1 MTQTEH
7 QAARFKLPLVF
18 LVMLFFAWGFLTAI
32 NDILL
37 PHLKSLFALSY
48 LEAGLVQFCFFGAYG
63 IMGIPAGLIMERVGN
78 RRGIV
83 MGLGV
88 MALGCFLFLP
98 AARLISYPLFLG
110 ALFVLATG
118 IVVLQTAANPYVALL
133 GPASSAASRLNLSQ
147 AFNSLGHTIG
157 PSLGAWFIL
166 REAAEMDRAAMADA
180 VRIPYVLLGF
190 ALLALALIFLIVKLP
205 IPQQQEEDRQL
216 RLIEHRPLLFGVLA
230 IFLYVGAEVS
240 IGSYLVSYFGS
251 ERLGGLSAERAGY
264 LVSFYWGAAMLG
276 RFAGSALLTFVR
288 PSRLLAFNA
297 LCAMLLLI
305 LTMNSSGNLAI
316 WSVLAIG
323 LFNSIMFPNIFTLS
337 IAGLGNGTSR
347 ASGFL
352 VMAIVGGAFLPMLQG
367 LLADS
372 TSLSFSFVVP
382 LCGYAYVCFYGLKG
396 YRPTQP
402 VRA

>member
-1 MTQTEH
+1 MTQAAT

-110 ALFVLATG
+110 ALFVLASG

-180 VRIPYVLLGF
+180 VRLPYVLLGF

-205 IPQQQEEDRQL
+205 MPQQQEMRQFRL
-216 RLIEHRPLLFGVLA
+216 RQHPHLLFGVLA

-276 RFAGSALLTFVR
+276 RFAGSALMTFIR

-297 LCAMLLLI
+297 ICAMLLLI

-347 ASGFL
+347 VSGFL

-372 TSLSFSFVVP
+372 TSLSTSFMVP

-396 YRPTQP
+396 YRPLQP
-402 VRA
+402 ARA